1 MTKRK
6 TLGNVA
12 FYLGNTLIA
21 LIFVSPL
28 IWMIASSLKPE
39 AQIFKGLN
47 SLSTFIPKGASLNN
61 YAEVFQRINMWKFIG
76 NSLFYV
82 LVIILLDLLVN
93 SICGYA
99 LAKFEFKGKNLLLTL
114 VISLMVFPAEAI
126 MLPMYREMA
135 DLGWIN
141 SWASL
146 IVPFVAKCF
155 SIYMF
160 RQFFLD
166 IPNELLEAASIDGC
180 GPVKTFFQVVMPISG
195 TVYATIFILDFVA
208 HWNDFMWPL
217 LVVTGEEKRTIQLAI
232 QTFFGSKPINYGP
245 IMASLTISAIPMLLM
260 FIFLQKYYGGRYC
273 VYGNQGLE
281 KRSGSYDRS
290 VSYGEQIVSD
300 RGEDGQS
307 DQIKYHMGSVFAS
320 VGDCGRGV
328 MRPSRDGSE
337 DS

>member
-1 MTKRK
+1 MTQKQRNMAGH
-6 TLGNVA
+6 LA
-12 FYLGNTLIA
+12 FYLGNTVIA
-21 LIFVSPL
+21 LIFISPL
-28 IWMIASSLKPE
+28 IWMIAASLKPE
-39 AQIFKGLN
+39 AEIFKGLN
-47 SLSTFIPKGASLNN
+47 SLSTFIPKDASRAN
-61 YAEVFQRINMWKFIG
+61 YAEVFSRINMWKFIG

-82 LVIILLDLLVN
+82 LIIIVLDLFVN
-93 SICGYA
+93 SLCGYA
-99 LAKFEFKGKNLLLTL
+99 LAKFDFKGKNALLTL

-146 IVPFVAKCF
+146 IVPFIAKCF

-166 IPNELLEAASIDGC
+166 IPNDLLEAAKVDGC
-180 GPVKTFFQVVMPISG
+180 GPVRTFFTVVVAISG
-195 TVYATIFILDFVA
+195 TVYATILILDFVA

-260 FIFLQKYYGGRYC
+260 FIFLQKYYVEGIASTG
-273 VYGNQGLE
+273 
-281 KRSGSYDRS
+281 
-290 VSYGEQIVSD
+290 
-300 RGEDGQS
+300 
-307 DQIKYHMGSVFAS
+307 IKG
-320 VGDCGRGV
+320 
-328 MRPSRDGSE
+328 
-337 DS
+337 